1 MQHCDVSIFSS
12 FPHPLY
18 VTHRLHRSRFRLSV
32 SQGGGYQ
39 LISLKALSLA
49 IGESRKILSQFYAF
63 YGAKLRIL
71 VFYRHSVSLA
81 RWCCLIAGKES
92 PVLYRHSVS
101 PARWCCLIAGI
112 ESLVLYQP
120 VLWPSGWV
128 YLIVCWLIFLLSLMT
143 IA

>member
-1 MQHCDVSIFSS
+1 MLAYSVLFHT
-12 FPHPLY
+12 PY
-18 VTHRLHRSRFRLSV
+18 MLHIDYTGVDSV
-32 SQGGGYQ
+32 CQLVRGGGGYQ

-112 ESLVLYQP
+112 ESPVLYRHS
-120 VLWPSGWV
+120 VSLARW
-128 YLIVCWLIFLLSLMT
+128 YCLIAGIESPILYRHSVNC
-143 IA
+143 